1 MIERTELKG
10 SEQRKNISRFIEEWR
25 GKGYEKGETQRYWIA
40 LLRDILGVKMPD
52 RYIEFERQVKSN
64 NSTTFIDGY
73 IKETKVL
80 IEQKNL
86 DVDLD
91 KKQKQSDG
99 SFLTPYEQAFR
110 YAAFLPYSE
119 KPRWI
124 IVCNFEE
131 IRVHDTEHPGDVP
144 EIIRLEEL
152 ETDYYRLKFLVDSGS
167 SIAQK
172 EMEISLK
179 AGEMVG
185 AIYEALLDRY
195 YDKSEECFKSLN
207 KLCVRL
213 VFCLYAEDAGLF
225 SRHGMFHDYLSQYEP
240 KQMRDGLIKLFKIL
254 NTKEEDRDRYENED
268 LLEFPYVNG
277 GLFADEEIKIPQFTD
292 EIAKILLSKASEG
305 FDWSEISP
313 TIFGAVFEST
323 LNPETRRKG
332 GMHYTSVENIHKVI
346 DPLFLNDL
354 RNEFSIILNEKNAS
368 HRTRKLKAFQEK
380 LSKLKFLDPA
390 CGSGNFLTETYL
402 CLRRL
407 ENDVIRSL
415 LKGQSLLGFEENDPV
430 KVKIN
435 QFYGIEINDFAVSV
449 AQTAL
454 WIAESQ
460 MLKETEDII
469 NRNLDFLP
477 LKSYTNIQEGNALQ
491 MDWENVVEKDKLD
504 FIMGNPPFLGAMNMT
519 KEQRKDIAVSFEECE
534 KPGEIDYVSGWFAKS
549 AKFITNT
556 EIQAAFVSTNSLSQG
571 QQVALLWKP
580 LTKLGVEIDFAYRT
594 FVWDSEAT
602 SIAHV
607 HCVIIGFSFN
617 GHKKLKTIF
626 DTNSKYEV
634 LHINGYLLN
643 APDVFIENRSNPLD
657 DVSPMRFGSMAR
669 DGGNLFISSEERDL
683 ILKEDSEA
691 NLYVR
696 RFIGADELINNRER
710 WCLWL
715 DGVPPSKYVKNNIVM
730 DHIKAVRDFRLA
742 SVAESTRKFAQTP
755 HLFCQIAQPN
765 TDYIVVP
772 RHSSEKRKYI
782 PMAYVPKDVICGD
795 ANLLIP
801 NANKYEFSVL
811 MSSLHNCWMR
821 VVAGRLEM
829 RYRYS
834 KDIVYNNFPWP
845 DVSEEDK
852 KNLGSCGE
860 RIIEA
865 RNSYE
870 GTSLADL
877 YGENMFLYDKLMAA
891 HKENDKAVLQ
901 VYGLSEHSSE
911 EEIISHLMKLYVQ
924 RSKKAEHKQAVDIAI
939 SKVTGKKNSKVP
951 EWLIHLQQLC
961 LDGVISVEE
970 MIEKGKAK
978 KKELAAEEKKAK
990 ILTKRKTSHV

>member
-1 MIERTELKG
+1 MIERTELSG
-10 SEQRKNISRFIEEWR
+10 NEQRKNISRFIEEWR

-99 SFLTPYEQAFR
+99 SSLTPYEQAFR

-131 IRVHDTEHPGDVP
+131 IRVHDTEHPGDIP

-354 RNEFSIILNEKNAS
+354 RNEFSTILNEKNSS

-380 LSKLKFLDPA
+380 LSTLKFLDPA
-390 CGSGNFLTETYL
+390 CGSGNFLTETYI

-469 NRNLDFLP
+469 NKNLDFLP
-477 LKSYTNIQEGNALQ
+477 LKSYTNIQEGNALRI
-491 MDWENVVEKDKLD
+491 DWESIVKKEELNY
-504 FIMGNPPFLGAMNMT
+504 IIGNPPFIGAKIMNAVQ
-519 KEQRKDIAVSFEECE
+519 KKDATDVFGNIRIANSL
-534 KPGEIDYVSGWFAKS
+534 DYVLAWFFKASDLIKGTS
-549 AKFITNT
+549 IR
-556 EIQAAFVSTNSLSQG
+556 AALVATNSVSQG
-571 QQVALLWKP
+571 EYVAPVWNALHEQKHI
-580 LTKLGVEIDFAYRT
+580 KIDFAYRT
-594 FVWDSEAT
+594 FIWDSEAT
-602 SIAHV
+602 DKAHV
-607 HCVIIGFSFN
+607 HCVIIGFSDIN
-617 GHKKLKTIF
+617 NQTSKKLFTENGEELIC
-626 DTNSKYEV
+626 EQ
-634 LHINGYLLN
+634 INGYLVDGPEIY
-643 APDVFIENRSNPLD
+643 AEKRSTPLD
-657 DVSPMRFGSMAR
+657 NVPEIDYGSMPN
-669 DGGNLFISSEERDL
+669 DGGNFIISQKEKEE
-683 ILKEDSEA
+683 ILAKEPGLSKWIKK
-691 NLYVR
+691 
-696 RFIGADELINNRER
+696 FIGADEFINRTTR
-710 WCLWL
+710 YCFWL
-715 DGVPPSKYVKNNIVM
+715 RNAKPTDV
-730 DHIKAVRDFRLA
+730 IKSAELTKRVEAVRALRLQ
-742 SVAESTRKFAQTP
+742 SSAEPTRKKAKTP
-755 HLFCQIAQPN
+755 NLFFYDSHPD
-765 TDYIVVP
+765 TDYLLIP
-772 RHSSEKRKYI
+772 STSSEKRKYVPI
-782 PMAYVPKDVICGD
+782 GFEHPDTVTSNASSIVPEATLYHFGILTSSVHMA
-795 ANLLIP
+795 
-801 NANKYEFSVL
+801 
-811 MSSLHNCWMR
+811 WMR
-821 VVAGRLEM
+821 VVAGRLES

-834 KDIVYNNFPWP
+834 GSVVYNTFPWP
-845 DVSEEDK
+845 HVSEEQ
-852 KNLGSCGE
+852 
-860 RIIEA
+860 RIKIEKTAEKILQA
-865 RNSYE
+865 R
-870 GTSLADL
+870 DL
-877 YGENMFLYDKLMAA
+877 YSEVSFADMYGNLPLFNELNEA
-891 HKENDKAVLQ
+891 HEANDIAVLEA
-901 VYGLSEHSSE
+901 YGFDKDLSEA
-911 EEIISHLMKLYVQ
+911 EIVSRLLQLYKQ
-924 RSKKAEHKQAVDIAI
+924 RTDEIDKREAIEKAI
-939 SKVTGKKNSKVP
+939 SKLVGKNSVVP
-951 EWLIHLQQLC
+951 EWLDLLRKLC
-961 LDGVISVEE
+961 LDGVISIGE
-970 MIEKGKAK
+970 MIEKGKAR
-978 KKELAAEEKKAK
+978 KKELAAEERKAK
-990 ILTKRKTSHV
+990 KRLPKE